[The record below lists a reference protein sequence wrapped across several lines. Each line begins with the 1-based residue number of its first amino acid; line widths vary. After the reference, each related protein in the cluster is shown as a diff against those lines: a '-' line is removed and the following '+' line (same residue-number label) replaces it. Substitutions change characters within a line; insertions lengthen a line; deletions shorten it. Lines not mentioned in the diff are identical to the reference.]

1 MRSYSVSKFGLITA
15 TIIASSS
22 HAGINTFTPTGP
34 NGGWSSTVYYI
45 PGSAGV
51 ALATNADGLFRTTDN
66 GLSWRRVFGNILN
79 ASQRLI
85 ATDPR
90 NSNHIV
96 FQAEQHGIQLSDDA
110 GMTFKSIGAYPPQD
124 MTNAEVMAYSRNGL
138 VVYALFETKVL
149 RSFDGGATWTRTAA
163 DLPTTDFIFTNDLAI
178 SPNDQDTVYVSLMG
192 MPQRVYKTTNGG
204 QSWITLGLARGFEKL
219 AINPNA
225 SNFLLG
231 AGYSGIMRSTD
242 GGDNWSSV
250 SGESISLIKFDPLV
264 IDRVFAVS
272 VNGKIMRSIDGGVN
286 WTTLADLKTFQPLS
300 LSFDTTKAGR
310 MMYGSADG
318 ILVSEDGGVNW
329 EARNAGLFGGV
340 WFLTTH
346 RASRSIFA
354 TGDPSPM
361 GLFTRDVF
369 GNWNSLGLASMQSIT
384 GIPQPVAG
392 VRALAI
398 GSDDA
403 KVIYA
408 ARSYS
413 LMKSTDSGATWVT
426 ASAELK
432 NDAVLSIAVDP
443 STSATLYAST
453 SPRGVLR
460 SIDGGVSWTERN
472 NGLLSLD
479 SRFVVVDPKIPS
491 TLYTTTIEPRLYKS
505 INAGLDWNAVTLP
518 VGAAAYYG
526 LQIDPS
532 DSNTIYIATSGGVW
546 RSDNGSASWSK
557 VAEASGD
564 VFDIAIDPDMAS
576 VLILN
581 GTAGTSALRRS
592 LDKGAT
598 WESIPFPFGNSFLG
612 SVEIDPKNSANILF
626 SAPYNGIYQLEIS
639 PDLELKSNSSV
650 VANNTP
656 QTLTMQLTNK
666 GPYGATGLKVSADVP
681 FTAQNVSVQSDKGT
695 CTVTVVHIDCA
706 LTMLKKDEIAT
717 VTLTLTTA
725 TTVGS
730 VTAAVSA
737 RESDPVTSNNSLSI
751 TPVAPP
757 PPPASTSGGG
767 GFVQWWILM
776 TLVALRIPIHGR
788 KRKASSKNR

>member
-1 MRSYSVSKFGLITA
+1 
-15 TIIASSS
+15 
-22 HAGINTFTPTGP
+22 
-34 NGGWSSTVYYI
+34 
-45 PGSAGV
+45 
-51 ALATNADGLFRTTDN
+51 
-66 GLSWRRVFGNILN
+66 
-79 ASQRLI
+79 
-85 ATDPR
+85 
-90 NSNHIV
+90 
-96 FQAEQHGIQLSDDA
+96 
-110 GMTFKSIGAYPPQD
+110 
-124 MTNAEVMAYSRNGL
+124 
-138 VVYALFETKVL
+138 
-149 RSFDGGATWTRTAA
+149 
-163 DLPTTDFIFTNDLAI
+163 
-178 SPNDQDTVYVSLMG
+178 
-192 MPQRVYKTTNGG
+192 
-204 QSWITLGLARGFEKL
+204 
-219 AINPNA
+219 
-225 SNFLLG
+225 
-231 AGYSGIMRSTD
+231 
-242 GGDNWSSV
+242 
-250 SGESISLIKFDPLV
+250 
-264 IDRVFAVS
+264 
-272 VNGKIMRSIDGGVN
+272 
-286 WTTLADLKTFQPLS
+286 
-300 LSFDTTKAGR
+300 
-310 MMYGSADG
+310 
-318 ILVSEDGGVNW
+318 
-329 EARNAGLFGGV
+329 
-340 WFLTTH
+340 
-346 RASRSIFA
+346 
-354 TGDPSPM
+354 
-361 GLFTRDVF
+361 
-369 GNWNSLGLASMQSIT
+369 
-384 GIPQPVAG
+384 
-392 VRALAI
+392 
-398 GSDDA
+398 
-403 KVIYA
+403 
-408 ARSYS
+408 
-413 LMKSTDSGATWVT
+413 
-426 ASAELK
+426 
-432 NDAVLSIAVDP
+432 
-443 STSATLYAST
+443 
-453 SPRGVLR
+453 
-460 SIDGGVSWTERN
+460 
-472 NGLLSLD
+472 
-479 SRFVVVDPKIPS
+479 
-491 TLYTTTIEPRLYKS
+491 
-505 INAGLDWNAVTLP
+505 
-518 VGAAAYYG
+518 